1 MRIEQVTEKK
11 DEIFRIARRHGAKN
25 IRVFGSVVRGDA
37 VDNSDIDFL
46 VDLELGRSLLD
57 LGGLLYDLEQLFG
70 RSVDVVTEKALRPR
84 IRSRVLRE
92 ARPL

>member
-1 MRIEQVTEKK
+1 VRIEQVTEKK